1 MLSPSQFRDL
11 VSGRRRGLGPLVVR
25 SLLRLM
31 ELPYAAAVRWR
42 NRRYDRGVAQIHQ
55 VGVPVVSV
63 GNLTLGGTGKTP
75 TVEWLANWF
84 AERGVTVA
92 LASRGYGASDGAPND
107 EALELRESL
116 PEVTHVQNA
125 DRVAAAQQAIRQSGC
140 QLLLLDDAF
149 QHRRIARQLDI
160 VLLDALEPFG
170 FGHVFPRGTLREPIE
185 GLRRAHVVL
194 LTRADLL
201 DPPKREQI
209 RREALSHAPQ
219 AVWAEVAHAPQVF
232 RSASGAEEPIVSL
245 AGERVAAFCGLGNP
259 AGFRH
264 TLDVCRC
271 RIVDFR
277 EFADHYRY
285 VQADV
290 HSLTRWAERLDV
302 AAVVTTQKDLVKLGV
317 DRLGRLPLWAVTI
330 AMMFLTGQEQFE
342 ARLRELLPGRELPL
356 GK

>member
-31 ELPYAAAVRWR
+31 EVPYTAAVRCR
-42 NRRYDRGVAQIHQ
+42 NRRYDRGVAEIHQ

-84 AERGVTVA
+84 TQRGATVA
-92 LASRGYGASDGAPND
+92 VVSRGYGVSGGGPND
-107 EALELRESL
+107 EALELRERL
-116 PEVTHVQNA
+116 PGVTHVQNP
-125 DRVAAAQQAIRQSGC
+125 DRVEAAQQAICQSGC

-185 GLRRAHVVL
+185 GLHRAHVVL

-201 DPPKREQI
+201 SPSEREQI
-209 RREALSHAPQ
+209 RREALRHTPH
-219 AVWAEVAHAPQVF
+219 AVWAEVAHVPLVF
-232 RSASGAEEPIVSL
+232 RSSSGTEEPIVSL

-285 VQADV
+285 AQADV
-290 HSLTRWAERLDV
+290 DSLTRWAERLDV
-302 AAVVTTQKDLVKLGV
+302 AAVVTTQKDLVKLGM
-317 DRLGRLPLWAVTI
+317 DRLGPRPLWAVTI
-330 AMMFLTGQEQFE
+330 AMEFLTGQEPFE
-342 ARLRELLPGRELPL
+342 AKLRELLPGREVFP